1 MPACGLMQL
10 QVYCVHTEPNYSLP
24 WQRKRQFATTSTGFM
39 INAGGAGVRW
49 LLSNA
54 HSVEYHSQ
62 VPASISILLLV
73 AAQPDM
79 AWHATQHCCSSCW
92 PRTLPADTQTRVLP
106 SCFFLAS

>member
-1 MPACGLMQL
+1 VPECAFLRL

-62 VPASISILLLV
+62 VGARSSMVPLG
-73 AAQPDM
+73 AARPDT
-79 AWHATQHCCSSCW
+79 A
-92 PRTLPADTQTRVLP
+92 
-106 SCFFLAS
+106 